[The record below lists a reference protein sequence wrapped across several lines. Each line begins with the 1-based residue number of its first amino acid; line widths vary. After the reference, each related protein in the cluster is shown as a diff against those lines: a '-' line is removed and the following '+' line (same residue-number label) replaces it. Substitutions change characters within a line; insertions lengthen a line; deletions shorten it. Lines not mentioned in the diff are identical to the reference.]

1 MIDLIQFTLAL
12 IIHQAIRGACEAM
25 TMYPAGPREHRWFRY
40 YHRLR
45 IAEMAAFALVV
56 YAASRLTLSWGTAFM
71 VTGAA
76 IAGWEVFELWYSHG
90 RYREWIAPLE
100 NIFGGGWYATG
111 RTEVTIVHAARI
123 VLAAAFMIGGMV

>member
-1 MIDLIQFTLAL
+1 MIDLIQFTAAL
-12 IIHQAIRGACEAM
+12 LLHQSIRGACEAM
-25 TMYPAGPREHRWFRY
+25 TMYDGGVRNHRWFRW

-45 IAEMAAFALVV
+45 IAELAGLALTV

-76 IAGWEVFELWYSHG
+76 IAGWEVFELWYSRG
-90 RYREWIAPLE
+90 RYQTWIAPLE
-100 NIFGGGWYATG
+100 NMFGNGWYAVG
-111 RTEVTIVHAARI
+111 RLQVMRFHAARI